1 VPRVRPPPQPRPQYW
16 YPNGMPHPPPPN
28 PVIIGRNGVP
38 FVRPNDRPRRGSR
51 NRVEEIVAEPRMT
64 DEDLRT
70 WVMTYEL
77 SVDVYICAEKFLM
90 MDFKSC
96 IQQCIIDGFETA
108 GVQAAQ
114 PQILACCKKLHAGVS
129 NNDPLLKK
137 VFARVGFLLARL
149 WKNYPEET
157 QSFWMDN
164 PEVGSLIMKETMERR
179 DEDANDDLPAM
190 DRAVARPPVM
200 VDEIVLRGK

>member
-1 VPRVRPPPQPRPQYW
+1 
-16 YPNGMPHPPPPN
+16 M
-28 PVIIGRNGVP
+28 
-38 FVRPNDRPRRGSR
+38 S
-51 NRVEEIVAEPRMT
+51 

-77 SVDVYICAEKFLM
+77 SVDVYICAERFLM

-96 IQQCIIDGFETA
+96 IQHCIIDEFETA
-108 GVQAAQ
+108 GIQAAQ
-114 PQILACCKKLHAGVS
+114 PQILACCKKLYAGMS

-157 QSFWMDN
+157 HNFWMEN

-179 DEDANDDLPAM
+179 DEDAMDDLPAM
-190 DRAVARPPVM
+190 DRAVPRPPVM
-200 VDEIVLRGK
+200 VDEIIIRERHRGFR

>member
-1 VPRVRPPPQPRPQYW
+1 
-16 YPNGMPHPPPPN
+16 
-28 PVIIGRNGVP
+28 
-38 FVRPNDRPRRGSR
+38 
-51 NRVEEIVAEPRMT
+51 MT

-70 WVMTYEL
+70 WVITYEL

-96 IQQCIIDGFETA
+96 IQHCIIDGFETA

-114 PQILACCKKLHAGVS
+114 PQILTCCKKLHAGVS
-129 NNDPLLKK
+129 NNAPLLKK

-164 PEVGSLIMKETMERR
+164 PEVGSLIMKETIERR
-179 DEDANDDLPAM
+179 EEDANDDLPAM
-190 DRAVARPPVM
+190 DRAVPRPPVM
-200 VDEIVLRGK
+200 VEEIILRGELLSS